1 MSAPQLIIFD
11 CDGVLVDSE
20 ILAAEVQAELLTD
33 TGYPIEAAEMAE
45 RFAGLTWQDTLLTI
59 ERESQLPLSASL
71 LDKSEKLL
79 DEKLKNEVQLV
90 DDIAEVIEALQ
101 FPKCICS
108 NSSSARLELMLK
120 RVGLYDSFAPNIF
133 SAREVGSKK
142 NKPAPDIFLYAA
154 KKFDVDPKNV
164 MVIEDSTH
172 GVQGAHAAGMRVI
185 GFTGASHTYY
195 THADKLMEAG
205 AETVISRHKDL
216 PAVIEALSSW
226 SDF

>member
-20 ILAAEVQAELLTD
+20 IIAAEVQAELLSD
-33 TGYPIEAAEMAE
+33 AGYPMEAAELAE
-45 RFAGLTWQDTLLTI
+45 RFAGLTWQDILLTI

-71 LDKSEKLL
+71 MDKAEKLL
-79 DEKLKNEVQLV
+79 DQKLKNEVQII
-90 DDIAEVIEALQ
+90 DDIAEVVDALHL
-101 FPKCICS
+101 PKCICS
-108 NSSSARLELMLK
+108 NSTSRRLEMMLK
-120 RVGLYDSFAPNIF
+120 RVELYDSFAPNIF
-133 SAREVGSKK
+133 SAREVGTKK
-142 NKPAPDIFLYAA
+142 NKPAPDVFLYAA
-154 KKFDVDPKNV
+154 KKFDVAPENV

-172 GVQGAHAAGMRVI
+172 GVQGARAAGMRVI

-226 SDF
+226 SDI